1 MRDLMKFRMFCAPRA
16 VLFVFTCALS
26 VFLAGC
32 PEVMNGQATL
42 TVGVDG
48 MGTVDPESRTV
59 DVGTKVTVTAT
70 PAEGWLFDRW
80 TGATDSTENPL
91 TITVNEDVKL
101 TAVFVEEDD
110 QSGQPVPSTFVLSTD
125 VEGMGTIE
133 LDPPGGAYN
142 ADTDVTA
149 TAVPADGWMFTRW
162 DDAATGN
169 SNPLMLIINADIRLV
184 AVFAPLDSD
193 DQDDD
198 QGNDKDE
205 IVRVS
210 LTVNTVGEGDVVV
223 TPAGG
228 IYLLGTQVTV
238 MGIANV
244 GSVFDGWSGD
254 AEGNS
259 NPLAIVLNDDRT
271 ITANFRRLVEPG
283 DTVALTV
290 EVHGGGSVALDPSG
304 GIYELGTDVSA
315 TPLPLQNTRFIRW
328 EGDASGFNVPLNVEM
343 NRDKTIIAVF
353 ENVAGGGTPGGGG

>member
-1 MRDLMKFRMFCAPRA
+1 
-16 VLFVFTCALS
+16 
-26 VFLAGC
+26 
-32 PEVMNGQATL
+32 
-42 TVGVDG
+42 
-48 MGTVDPESRTV
+48 
-59 DVGTKVTVTAT
+59 
-70 PAEGWLFDRW
+70 
-80 TGATDSTENPL
+80 
-91 TITVNEDVKL
+91 
-101 TAVFVEEDD
+101 
-110 QSGQPVPSTFVLSTD
+110 
-125 VEGMGTIE
+125 
-133 LDPPGGAYN
+133 
-142 ADTDVTA
+142 
-149 TAVPADGWMFTRW
+149 
-162 DDAATGN
+162 
-169 SNPLMLIINADIRLV
+169 V